1 MRKAFFFL
9 AILLI
14 IAIPAMAQDTIIDPD
29 VVNTILDTGVA
40 GTLGA
45 IAATELLKRLLKTQG
60 ALSVALSIIVSI
72 VITGAVLLLSGTW
85 ALLAWALYSAVVAAA
100 CNGIYLFPRR
110 RGEGG

>member
-1 MRKAFFFL
+1 MKKTFFLL

-14 IAIPAMAQDTIIDPD
+14 IAIPAMAQDTAIDPD

-40 GTLGA
+40 GTIGA
-45 IAATELLKRLLKTQG
+45 LALTELLKRWLKTQG
-60 ALSVALSIIVSI
+60 ALSVVVSI
-72 VITGAVLLLSGTW
+72 VVSVGVTAAFLVLAGTW
-85 ALLAWALYSAVVAAA
+85 ELLAWILYSGAVALA

>member
-1 MRKAFFFL
+1 MTMKKAFFLL

-60 ALSVALSIIVSI
+60 ALSVALSVVVSI
-72 VITGAVLLLSGTW
+72 VISGAVLLLSGTW
-85 ALLAWALYSAVVAAA
+85 ALLAWALYSAAVALA

-110 RGEGG
+110 RGA